1 MKISV
6 LSWIP
11 LISLLQIIL
20 GIDITVISGQCP
32 NDQRSQLLQLRNSL
46 KIKSGDPTKK
56 LANWNQSTDCC
67 HWHGVK
73 CDKLS
78 RVIGLSL
85 ENETIVSIDNSSS
98 LFSLQYI
105 EELNLGFNFF
115 NSSPIPVQMYNL
127 TNLRCLNL
135 SEAGFGGQIP
145 NGISRLTRLV
155 TLDLSTRFVVGR
167 PLKLENPNLKLL
179 FDNAI
184 ELREVYLDGVNISS
198 QGSEWCEALSSSLPN
213 LRVLSLRNCH
223 VSGPIHPSL
232 LKLRS
237 LSAIYLDKNDLS
249 SAVPDFLANFTNL
262 TTLSLSECKLQGE
275 FPKAN
280 LQLKTLHHLD
290 LSNNQDLSGGF
301 PELQQNG
308 SLETVSLSFT
318 NFSGLLPDSIGHL
331 RNLSRIELSKCK
343 FTGSIPTSMANLTS
357 LAYVDFSV
365 NNFTGP
371 FPSFQKSKKLV
382 YIDLSHNA
390 LTGPL
395 SFSHFKGLSELKYVH
410 LGSNLLSGQ
419 IPQYM
424 FSLPSLQSLY
434 LNENLFEGQ
443 VNLFANAFASQLD
456 TLDLS
461 SNRLNGS
468 IPKSFFKLPKLSV
481 LSLSSNF
488 FSGKMQF
495 NVIEKLPDLRVLDLS
510 YNNLTVDTTN
520 SNETIF
526 PSPLRVLN
534 LASCKVQ
541 KFPDLRNQSKMVRLD
556 LSDNQIK
563 GRIPNWIWQVG
574 NGGLTLLNLS
584 YNLLENLEEP
594 YRINTSLTVIDLH
607 SNRLQGNV
615 PIPPALSIY
624 VDYSDN
630 NFSSVIPHEIGNSL
644 AVAVFI
650 SLSNNTLI
658 GKIPNSFCNSSWL
671 KVLDLSQNLLTGKIP
686 SCLMN
691 SSSIAV
697 LNLRRNNLDG
707 TIPDEFPDSS
717 ALKTLDLSRNIL
729 AGRMPGSLVK
739 CKSLEVLNV
748 GNNKIADKFP
758 CFLRSSSTLG
768 VLVLHS
774 NQFFGELHC
783 LTVNLSWPNLQIID
797 ISSNN
802 FTGKLDSGYFLNWT
816 GMKANEDSLPNHIG
830 FASQFN
836 DFHYQD
842 TVTVTLKGLEVE
854 LVKILRIFTSIDFS
868 SNKFDGDIPDS
879 VGALNSLR
887 LLNLSHNALR
897 GKIPEEFGNLTQLES
912 LDLSANQLSGEIP
925 VQLTKLTY
933 LEVLNLSV
941 NEFSGKI
948 PTGNQFQTFSEDSFS
963 DNPGLCGFPLNITCT
978 PSPTPVHTPHNSVS
992 TVNSDTDWLFT
1003 FIGLGFGL
1011 GMAVG
1016 IAPLWFSKQ
1025 WRTWCDM
1032 QLRKLIKQIFP
1043 TYGFTYI
1050 RYNGARVV
1058 AEETIQEFT
1067 EDSDEIEDEEEDTE
1081 FHGRY
1086 CIFCSKLDIQR
1097 NNAIHDPKCTHHYC
1111 LPIAFSPTTPS
1122 SSSLS
1127 VTNSHDS

>member
-1 MKISV
+1 MKIPL

-20 GIDITVISGQCP
+20 GINIIVISGQCP

-46 KIKSGDPTKK
+46 KFKSGAPTNK
-56 LANWNQSTDCC
+56 LANWNESKDCC
-67 HWHGVK
+67 HWPGVK
-73 CDKLS
+73 CDNLS

-85 ENETIVSIDNSSS
+85 DNE
-98 LFSLQYI
+98 
-105 EELNLGFNFF
+105 
-115 NSSPIPVQMYNL
+115 
-127 TNLRCLNL
+127 
-135 SEAGFGGQIP
+135 
-145 NGISRLTRLV
+145 
-155 TLDLSTRFVVGR
+155 
-167 PLKLENPNLKLL
+167 
-179 FDNAI
+179 AI
-184 ELREVYLDGVNISS
+184 
-198 QGSEWCEALSSSLPN
+198 
-213 LRVLSLRNCH
+213 
-223 VSGPIHPSL
+223 
-232 LKLRS
+232 
-237 LSAIYLDKNDLS
+237 
-249 SAVPDFLANFTNL
+249 
-262 TTLSLSECKLQGE
+262 
-275 FPKAN
+275 
-280 LQLKTLHHLD
+280 LKTLHHLD
-290 LSNNQDLSGGF
+290 LSHNQDLSGGF
-301 PELQQNG
+301 PEFQQNG
-308 SLETVSLSFT
+308 SLETVSLSYT
-318 NFSGLLPDSIGHL
+318 GFSGSLPDSIGNL
-331 RNLSRIELSKCK
+331 QNLSRIELSNCS
-343 FTGSIPTSMANLTS
+343 FVGAIPSTMANLTS
-357 LAYVDFSV
+357 LAYVDFSF
-365 NNFTGP
+365 NNFIGP
-371 FPSFQKSKKLV
+371 FPSFQKSKKLI

-395 SFSHFKGLSELKYVH
+395 FSSHFRGLSELKSVN

-419 IPQYM
+419 IPRDL
-424 FSLPSLQSLY
+424 FDLPSLQRLY
-434 LNENLFEGQ
+434 LNDNHFGGQ
-443 VNLFANAFASQLD
+443 VTEFANAPASQLG

-461 SNRLNGS
+461 TNRLNGS

-520 SNETIF
+520 SNEAMLS
-526 PSPLRVLN
+526 SPQLRVLN
-534 LASCKVQ
+534 LASCKLI
-541 KFPDLRNQSKMVRLD
+541 KFPDFRNQSKMERLD

-574 NGGLTLLNLS
+574 EGGLTLLNLS

-607 SNRLQGNV
+607 SNRLQGNL
-615 PIPPALSIY
+615 PILSAFAVY

-630 NFSSVIPHEIGNSL
+630 NFSSVIRHEIGNSL
-644 AVAVFI
+644 VPAAFL
-650 SLSNNTLI
+650 SLSKNRLT
-658 GKIPNSFCNSSWL
+658 GPIPGSICNSSWL
-671 KVLDLSQNLLTGKIP
+671 QVLDLSQNLLSGKIP
-686 SCLMN
+686 SCLMKLD
-691 SSSIAV
+691 SIV
-697 LNLRRNNLDG
+697 ELDLGRNNFSG
-707 TIPDEFPDSS
+707 TISDTFPDGCR
-717 ALKTLDLSRNIL
+717 LKTLDLRRNIL
-729 AGRMPGSLVK
+729 EGQMPGSLVN
-739 CKSLEVLNV
+739 CILLQVLNV
-748 GNNKIADKFP
+748 GNNKIVDKFP
-758 CFLRSSSTLG
+758 CFVRSSYTLR

-774 NQFFGELHC
+774 NQFFGELQC

-802 FTGKLDSGYFLNWT
+802 FTGKLDSTYFLNWREMT
-816 GMKANEDSLPNHIG
+816 AVEDSLPPQENHIG
-830 FASQFN
+830 YASQFN

-842 TVTVTLKGLEVE
+842 TVTVTLKGLQGN
-854 LVKILRIFTSIDFS
+854 LPIPPASSIYVDYSDNNFS
-868 SNKFDGDIPDS
+868 SVIPHEI
-879 VGALNSLR
+879 GNSLAVAAFIS
-887 LLNLSHNALR
+887 LSNNTLK
-897 GKIPEEFGNLTQLES
+897 GKIPNSFCNSSWLQV
-912 LDLSANQLSGEIP
+912 LDLSQ
-925 VQLTKLTY
+925 
-933 LEVLNLSV
+933 NLL
-941 NEFSGKI
+941 SGKI
-948 PTGNQFQTFSEDSFS
+948 PSCLMNSSSIVVLNLRRNNFDGTIPDEFPDSS
-963 DNPGLCGFPLNITCT
+963 ALKTLDLSRNILAGCPLNRTCT
-978 PSPTPVHTPHNSVS
+978 PSPTSEPTPHNSVS

-1025 WRTWCDM
+1025 WRTWCDK